1 MLLLPLLLLVAAI
14 VAAVA
19 VAVATAGVCS
29 ISKWELKLV
38 RLLANWSVCAIHY
51 VYTVAVTMCG

>member
-14 VAAVA
+14 VSAAVA
-19 VAVATAGVCS
+19 AAASVGS